1 MSPEVF
7 LILFSFTS
15 IFFIFLVFLLW
26 YNRYKTNRKI
36 SSTLP
41 RTRNLSVSRF
51 GWTALCWI
59 LPSLQE
65 HVIINGCQLRQIL
78 QRLTSLEQP
87 KQASIIL
94 LIFLTNML
102 HKFSIHNF

>member
-41 RTRNLSVSRF
+41 RTRNFKCLEIWM
-51 GWTALCWI
+51 GCTL
-59 LPSLQE
+59 LDPSQSA
-65 HVIINGCQLRQIL
+65 RA
-78 QRLTSLEQP
+78 R
-87 KQASIIL
+87 
-94 LIFLTNML
+94 
-102 HKFSIHNF
+102 HN